1 MKIRRFIAA
10 LVLTFF
16 TFCALGVHAAEAHTH
31 CVCGTFSCTADSE
44 TKHADQKIN
53 EADWQPWSG
62 DLSVG
67 TVTDETTEIYLYL
80 ENDVTIKDTLNITN
94 VTVHLCL
101 NGKTL
106 TIDKEGNPAVRV
118 GENQKFV
125 LCDCKGN
132 GKITGAKGNAGD
144 AATLRGTVNCRVGSN
159 FIMYGGSIAD
169 NELTGSNG
177 GGVFVN
183 GGTFAMYGGSLK
195 NNKAQGRSGG
205 AVSIENGKIY
215 VYGGEMSG
223 NSAVNGGAIHLA
235 GKTEAKI
242 TNIKLNNNTVTSMG
256 GAIFTET
263 NAGMEIRNVEM
274 AGNSAKNGGG
284 IYVKGYRDNTTYPY
298 FYTNIYDC
306 DIHNNTATGDG
317 GGMCLDGA
325 NWDNQ
330 FINLYDCKVRDNSSD
345 ASGGGIFVKAYANVN
360 MYGGLVTGN
369 KAPNGGGIRLHTYA
383 YFMVPNHN
391 STLCIKGNSAGT
403 GGGISSNANW
413 FTISGGCVIEENT
426 AENSGGGVYIGRT
439 GSWLIFTNTTV
450 TKNKAPLGGGIML
463 DKNNTGSE
471 LEIAANTS
479 VIGNTSS
486 EDGSASNLYLNNGRM
501 FQFRKGI
508 TGNEK
513 VAVSVSNI
521 PTADAATSI
530 EYEFTDQYHADGDHK
545 NLIIPDK
552 DDYVVLYEKDMHYL
566 ALKAGTVTFDSNGGS
581 MIESVDVAAGRTVPE
596 PNPAPTRRGH
606 TFDGWYLSDGTAYD
620 FETVVTGDITL
631 IAKWM
636 KDKAPTITLTA
647 EEVSVSDLNQTA
659 MLYVASYKGNSFV
672 DIKKIQLDA
681 DKALPL
687 SSFNLNTEGATRI
700 SAFLWGDADGTW
712 EAFLLPLCRNKTIAL

>member
-1 MKIRRFIAA
+1 MKRRRFIAA
-10 LVLTFF
+10 LFLVFF
-16 TFCALGVHAAEAHTH
+16 TFGVLGVHAAEAHTH
-31 CVCGTFSCTADSE
+31 CICGAFDCRADSE
-44 TKHADQKIN
+44 VKHADQEVD
-53 EADWQPWSG
+53 EAYWQPWDG

-80 ENDVTIKDTLNITN
+80 EDNVTITDTLDITN
-94 VTVHLCL
+94 VTVYLCL

-125 LCDCKGN
+125 LCDCQGT
-132 GKITGAKGNAGD
+132 GKITGAKGSAGD
-144 AATLRGTVNCRVGSN
+144 VATLRGTVNCQTGSN

-183 GGTFAMYGGSLK
+183 GGTFTMYGGSLK

-205 AVSIENGKIY
+205 AVSVENGKIY

-223 NSAVNGGAIHLA
+223 NSAVNGGAIHLT

-242 TNIKLNNNTVTSMG
+242 TNIKLSNNTVTSMG

-263 NAGMEIRNVEM
+263 NTDMEIRNVEM
-274 AGNSAKNGGG
+274 TGNSAKNGGG
-284 IYVKGYRDNTTYPY
+284 IYVKGRSDNNTYPY

-306 DIHNNTATGDG
+306 DIHDNTATNDG
-317 GGMCLDGA
+317 GGMHFDGA
-325 NWDNQ
+325 NYDNQ
-330 FINLYDCKVRDNSSD
+330 FINLYDCKVRDNSAE

-369 KAPNGGGIRLHTYA
+369 KAPDGGGIRLHTYA
-383 YFMVPNHN
+383 YFMVPKHS

-413 FTISGGCVIEENT
+413 FTVSGGCVIEENT
-426 AENSGGGVYIGRT
+426 AETSGGGVYIGRT

-463 DKNNTGSE
+463 NKSNTGSE

-513 VAVSVSNI
+513 IGVSVSNI
-521 PTADAATSI
+521 PTAEEPTSI
-530 EYEFTDQYHADGDHK
+530 EYEFTDQWHADGDHK
-545 NLIIPDK
+545 NLIIPDSS
-552 DDYVVLYEKDMHYL
+552 DYIVLYEKNMHYL

-581 MIESVDVAAGRTVPE
+581 AIESIDVAAGRTVSE
-596 PNPAPTRRGH
+596 PNPAPTRRGY
-606 TFDGWYLSDGTAYD
+606 TFGGWYLSDGTAYD

-631 IAKWM
+631 IAKWI
-636 KDKAPTITLTA
+636 KDKAPTIALTA

-659 MLYVASYKGNSFV
+659 MLYVASYKGNSLV

-681 DKALPL
+681 DKTLPL
-687 SSFNLNTEGATRI
+687 SAFNLNTEGADRI

-712 EAFLLPLCRNKTIAL
+712 EAFLLPLCQNKTIDL

>member
-1 MKIRRFIAA
+1 M
-10 LVLTFF
+10 
-16 TFCALGVHAAEAHTH
+16 
-31 CVCGTFSCTADSE
+31 
-44 TKHADQKIN
+44 
-53 EADWQPWSG
+53 
-62 DLSVG
+62 
-67 TVTDETTEIYLYL
+67 
-80 ENDVTIKDTLNITN
+80 
-94 VTVHLCL
+94 
-101 NGKTL
+101 
-106 TIDKEGNPAVRV
+106 
-118 GENQKFV
+118 
-125 LCDCKGN
+125 
-132 GKITGAKGNAGD
+132 
-144 AATLRGTVNCRVGSN
+144 
-159 FIMYGGSIAD
+159 
-169 NELTGSNG
+169 
-177 GGVFVN
+177 
-183 GGTFAMYGGSLK
+183 
-195 NNKAQGRSGG
+195 
-205 AVSIENGKIY
+205 
-215 VYGGEMSG
+215 
-223 NSAVNGGAIHLA
+223 
-235 GKTEAKI
+235 
-242 TNIKLNNNTVTSMG
+242 
-256 GAIFTET
+256 
-263 NAGMEIRNVEM
+263 
-274 AGNSAKNGGG
+274 
-284 IYVKGYRDNTTYPY
+284 
-298 FYTNIYDC
+298 
-306 DIHNNTATGDG
+306 
-317 GGMCLDGA
+317 
-325 NWDNQ
+325 
-330 FINLYDCKVRDNSSD
+330 
-345 ASGGGIFVKAYANVN
+345 
-360 MYGGLVTGN
+360 
-369 KAPNGGGIRLHTYA
+369 HTYA

-413 FTISGGCVIEENT
+413 FTVSGGCVIEENT
-426 AENSGGGVYIGRT
+426 ADNSGGGVYIGRT

-513 VAVSVSNI
+513 VGVSVSNI

-530 EYEFTDQYHADGDHK
+530 EYEFTDQWHADGDHM

-552 DDYVVLYEKDMHYL
+552 DGYIVLYEKNMHYL

-606 TFDGWYLSDGTAYD
+606 TFGGWYLSDGTAYD

-659 MLYVASYKGNSFV
+659 MLYVASYKGNSLV
-672 DIKKIQLDA
+672 DIKKIQLDG
-681 DKALPL
+681 DKTLPL

-700 SAFLWGDADGTW
+700 SAYLWGDADGTW
-712 EAFLLPLCRNKTIAL
+712 EAFLLPLCRNKTIAF